1 MGAGWFLSEEL
12 EDMNEKQD
20 MFEVEGEIL
29 ESLPNMMFR
38 VQVTSGPE
46 DMVGKTILCLLS
58 GKMRMFKI
66 RVMIGDKIKADVSK
80 YDPTKGRITFRVK

>member
-1 MGAGWFLSEEL
+1 MSEEL

-38 VQVTSGPE
+38 VSVTSGSE
-46 DMVGKTILCLLS
+46 DMIGKTILCLLS

>member
-1 MGAGWFLSEEL
+1 MSEEL
-12 EDMNEKQD
+12 EDMNEKQG

-38 VQVTSGPE
+38 VHVTSGPE

-80 YDPTKGRITFRVK
+80 YDQSKGRITFRVK

>member
-1 MGAGWFLSEEL
+1 MSEEL

-38 VQVTSGPE
+38 VNVTSGPE
-46 DMVGKTILCLLS
+46 DMIGKTILCLLS

-80 YDPTKGRITFRVK
+80 YDQSKGRITFRVK

>member
-1 MGAGWFLSEEL
+1 
-12 EDMNEKQD
+12 MNEKQD

-38 VQVTSGPE
+38 VNVTTGPE

-80 YDPTKGRITFRVK
+80 YDPSKGRITFRVK

>member
-1 MGAGWFLSEEL
+1 MSEEL

-38 VQVTSGPE
+38 VNVTSGPE
-46 DMVGKTILCLLS
+46 DMIGKTILCLLS

>member
-1 MGAGWFLSEEL
+1 
-12 EDMNEKQD
+12 MNEKQD

-38 VQVTSGPE
+38 VSVTSGPE

>member
-1 MGAGWFLSEEL
+1 
-12 EDMNEKQD
+12 MNEKQD

>member
-1 MGAGWFLSEEL
+1 
-12 EDMNEKQD
+12 MNEKQD

-38 VQVTSGPE
+38 VNVTSGPE
-46 DMVGKTILCLLS
+46 DMIGKTILCLLS

>member
-1 MGAGWFLSEEL
+1 MSEEL

-38 VQVTSGPE
+38 VSVTSGPE
-46 DMVGKTILCLLS
+46 DMIGKTILCLLS

>member
-1 MGAGWFLSEEL
+1 
-12 EDMNEKQD
+12 MNEKQD

-38 VQVTSGPE
+38 VNVTSGPE

>member
-1 MGAGWFLSEEL
+1 MSEEL

-38 VQVTSGPE
+38 VSVTSGPE

>member
-1 MGAGWFLSEEL
+1 
-12 EDMNEKQD
+12 MNEKQD

-38 VQVTSGPE
+38 VNVTSGPE

-80 YDPTKGRITFRVK
+80 YDPSKGRITFRVK

>member
-1 MGAGWFLSEEL
+1 LGAGWFLSEEL